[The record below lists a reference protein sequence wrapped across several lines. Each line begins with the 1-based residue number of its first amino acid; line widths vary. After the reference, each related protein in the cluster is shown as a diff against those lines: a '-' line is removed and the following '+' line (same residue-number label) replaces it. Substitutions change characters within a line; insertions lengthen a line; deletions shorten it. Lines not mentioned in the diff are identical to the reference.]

1 LPESITL
8 AALQWLSDV
17 DGGLAELES
26 SATSL
31 SDHDQAVLREA
42 IGDVRVVISFARQA
56 YSSEAPPT
64 ERPAS
69 KWVPIARPSP
79 ALAPIVAAT
88 DEVLKQTPWE
98 LIEHAKATLEERH
111 QRAFLLVTGDVLG
124 SIFINLFRAVWDE
137 YPQYA
142 PADWEHAAP

>member
-1 LPESITL
+1 MPESITL
-8 AALQWLSDV
+8 DALQWLADI
-17 DGGLAELES
+17 DGGLVELES
-26 SATSL
+26 SAASL
-31 SDHDQAVLREA
+31 SDHDKAVLREA
-42 IGDVRVVISFARQA
+42 IADVRAVMSFARLA

-64 ERPAS
+64 ERPPS

-79 ALAPIVAAT
+79 ALAAIVAAT

-98 LIEHAKATLEERH
+98 LIEYAKAAVDERH

-142 PADWEHAAP
+142 PDDWKHAVP